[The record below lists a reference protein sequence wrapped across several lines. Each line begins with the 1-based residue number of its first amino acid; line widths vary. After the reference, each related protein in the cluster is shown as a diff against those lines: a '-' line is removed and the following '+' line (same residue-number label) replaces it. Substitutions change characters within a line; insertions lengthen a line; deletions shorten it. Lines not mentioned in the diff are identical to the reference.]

1 METAELIKKVRR
13 LQILSSHLVSETLA
27 GNYVSAFRGSGMEF
41 DKVREYQVGDDVR
54 NIDWN
59 VTARSGSPHIK
70 SFIEEREMTVMLMV
84 DGSSSVAFGSGS
96 QNKMELAS
104 EMSAV
109 LAFSAIANGDK
120 VGLIIFTEGIE
131 IYLPPAKGRDHVLR
145 VIRELLS
152 FKPTKAETNLK
163 GALEFLSKVQ
173 KRRSVTFLVSDF
185 LDEDFN
191 SQLSTTSNRHDLIA
205 VKIGDQREKELPNLG
220 LIRLEDAETGRQMVV
235 DTSSAKG
242 RAQLKARSAKLD
254 EQLDSVFKQRKID
267 SVNVTTNEDYLL
279 PLKML
284 FKKREKKR

>member
-1 METAELIKKVRR
+1 LETAELIKKVRR

-70 SFIEEREMTVMLMV
+70 SFIEEREMTVVLMV
-84 DGSSSVAFGSGS
+84 DGSSSVAFGSGK

-131 IYLPPAKGRDHVLR
+131 VYLPPAKGRDHVLR

-173 KRRSVTFLVSDF
+173 KRRSVAFLVSDF

-220 LIRLEDAETGRQMVV
+220 LIRLEDAETGRQIVV

-242 RAQLKARSAKLD
+242 RAQLKARAEKLD
-254 EQLDSVFKQRKID
+254 DELDSIFKQRKID

-279 PLKML
+279 PLKLL

>member
-1 METAELIKKVRR
+1 LETAELIKKVRR

-27 GNYVSAFRGSGMEF
+27 GNYHSAFRGSGMEF

-59 VTARSGSPHIK
+59 VTARSGTPHVK
-70 SFIEEREMTVMLMV
+70 SFIEEREMTVMLLV
-84 DGSSSVAFGSGS
+84 DGSSSVAFGSGT

-120 VGLIIFTEGIE
+120 VGLIIFTEAIE
-131 IYLPPAKGRDHVLR
+131 IYLPPAKGRAHVQR

-152 FKPTKAETNLK
+152 FKPEKAETNLK
-163 GALEFLSKVQ
+163 GALEFLSRIQ
-173 KRRSVTFLVSDF
+173 KRRSVAFLVSDF

-191 SQLSTTSNRHDLIA
+191 TQLSTTSNRHDLIA
-205 VKIGDQREKELPNLG
+205 VRVGDQRERQLPNLG
-220 LIRLEDAETGRQMVV
+220 LIRLEDAETGKQIVI

-242 RAQLKARSAKLD
+242 RAQLLAQAQKLD
-254 EQLDSVFKQRKID
+254 KQLDSIFKQRKID
-267 SVNVTTNEDYLL
+267 NVNVVTNEDYLL
-279 PLKML
+279 LLKLL

>member
-120 VGLIIFTEGIE
+120 VGLILFTDE
-131 IYLPPAKGRDHVLR
+131 IDLYLPPAKGKDHVLR

-152 FKPTKAETNLK
+152 FKPQKAETDLR
-163 GALEFLSKVQ
+163 GALEFLAKVQ

-205 VKIGDQREKELPNLG
+205 LRIADQREKELPNLG
-220 LIRLEDAETGRQMVV
+220 LIRLEDAETGRQMVI

-242 RAQLKARSAKLD
+242 RAQLKAQAEKL
-254 EQLDSVFKQRKID
+254 EENLNTIFKQRKID
-267 SVNVTTNEDYLL
+267 SVSVATNEDYLL

>member
-1 METAELIKKVRR
+1 M
-13 LQILSSHLVSETLA
+13 SETLA
-27 GNYVSAFRGSGMEF
+27 GNYHSAFRGSGMEF

-59 VTARSGSPHIK
+59 VTARSGTPHVK
-70 SFIEEREMTVMLMV
+70 SFIEEREMTVMLLV
-84 DGSSSVAFGSGS
+84 DGSSSVAFGSGT

-120 VGLIIFTEGIE
+120 VGLIIFTEAIE
-131 IYLPPAKGRDHVLR
+131 IYLPPAKGRAHVQR

-152 FKPTKAETNLK
+152 FKPEKAETNLK
-163 GALEFLSKVQ
+163 GALEFLSRIQ
-173 KRRSVTFLVSDF
+173 KRRSVAFLVSDF

-191 SQLSTTSNRHDLIA
+191 TQLSTTSNRHDLIA
-205 VKIGDQREKELPNLG
+205 VRVGDQRERQLPNLG
-220 LIRLEDAETGRQMVV
+220 LIRLEDAETGKQIVI

-242 RAQLKARSAKLD
+242 RAQLLAQAQKLD
-254 EQLDSVFKQRKID
+254 KQLDSIFKQRKID
-267 SVNVTTNEDYLL
+267 NVNVVTNEDYLL
-279 PLKML
+279 LLKLL

>member
-84 DGSSSVAFGSGS
+84 DGSSSVAFGSGQ

-131 IYLPPAKGRDHVLR
+131 VYLPPAKGRDHVLR

-173 KRRSVTFLVSDF
+173 KRRSVAFLVSDF

>member
-70 SFIEEREMTVMLMV
+70 SFIEEREMTVVLMV
-84 DGSSSVAFGSGS
+84 DGSSSVAFGSGK

-131 IYLPPAKGRDHVLR
+131 VYLPPAKGRDHVLR

-173 KRRSVTFLVSDF
+173 KRRSVAFLVSDF

-220 LIRLEDAETGRQMVV
+220 LIRLEDAETGRQIVV

-242 RAQLKARSAKLD
+242 RAQLKARAEKLD
-254 EQLDSVFKQRKID
+254 DELDSIFKQRKID

-279 PLKML
+279 PLKLL

>member
-59 VTARSGSPHIK
+59 VTARSGTPHIK

-84 DGSSSVAFGSGS
+84 DGSSSVAFGSGT

-120 VGLIIFTEGIE
+120 VGLIIFTEEIE

-152 FKPTKAETNLK
+152 FKPQKAETNLK

-173 KRRSVTFLVSDF
+173 KRRSVSFLVSDF

-191 SQLSTTSNRHDLIA
+191 NQLSTASNRHDLIA
-205 VKIGDQREKELPNLG
+205 VRIGDQREKKLPNLG
-220 LIRLEDAETGRQMVV
+220 LIRLEDAETSKQIVI
-235 DTSSAKG
+235 DTASAKG
-242 RAQLKARSAKLD
+242 RAQLQARADKL
-254 EQLDSVFKQRKID
+254 ETELDSLFKQRKID
-267 SVNVTTNEDYLL
+267 SVNVVTNEDYLL